1 MPISW
6 EVDELVRKISR
17 GEISEKNYTVKKL
30 LENFD
35 VKCRDI
41 QEIVRISNWLN
52 DRGVKCEP
60 DLLSANFNAEIKL
73 LQFSQTEERNKAKK
87 MLLLSLLP
95 CANINTKSLYTFKES
110 EKMSVVVTAMKV
122 NNLEYALVI
131 SDKIN
136 NGKLKPTGFITIRS
150 ILIYLSRLQL
160 VPESDKDKFIANE
173 FQIKDF
179 FESNTT
185 EPLIELID
193 KLKNN
198 IKQNLVIYNNRDEV
212 VGLANYAQIMLEL
225 YPYSKPFFVVS
236 LIESTLSQIIRDLNF
251 PKDKIANAVL
261 GIGDNH
267 DKRREVAEPEWLT
280 MYEKIQLLHPDKLVE
295 IQCNQQLVT
304 TFSVIH
310 NDLIRVNEI
319 RNIIAHY
326 RPDPISEEDLNLIY
340 TTQQKLKEI
349 NI

>member
-6 EVDELVRKISR
+6 EVDELVRKISQ
-17 GEISEKNYTVKKL
+17 GEIIEKNYTVKKL

-95 CANINTKSLYTFKES
+95 CANINTKSLHTYKES

-122 NNLEYALVI
+122 NNLEYALII

-136 NGKLKPTGFITIRS
+136 NEKFKPTGFITVRS
-150 ILIYLSRLQL
+150 ILVYLSKLQL
-160 VPESDKDKFIANE
+160 VPESDKDKFTASE

-179 FESNTT
+179 FDSKTT

-198 IKQNLVIYNNRDEV
+198 IKQNLVIYNNRDQV
-212 VGLANYAQIMLEL
+212 VGLANYAQIMFEL

-251 PKDKIANAVL
+251 PKDKVANAVL
-261 GIGDNH
+261 GTGESH

-280 MYEKIQLLHPDKLVE
+280 MYEKIQLLHPDKLLE

>member
-6 EVDELVRKISR
+6 EIDELVRKISR
-17 GEISEKNYTVKKL
+17 KDISEKSYTVKKL

-35 VKCRDI
+35 VKSRDI

-73 LQFSQTEERNKAKK
+73 LHFSQNDERNKAKK

-95 CANINTKSLYTFKES
+95 CANINPKSMTTYKET
-110 EKMSVVVTAMKV
+110 EKMSVIVTAMKV
-122 NNLEYALVI
+122 NNLEYALIV
-131 SDKIN
+131 SDKSN
-136 NGKLKPTGFITIRS
+136 NEKIKPTGFITIKS
-150 ILIYLSRLQL
+150 ILLYLSKLQ
-160 VPESDKDKFIANE
+160 VAAEIDRDKFIASE

-179 FESNTT
+179 FESQTNQ
-185 EPLIELID
+185 PLIELID
-193 KLKNN
+193 ELKNN
-198 IKQNLVIYNNRDEV
+198 IKQNLVIYDSREQV
-212 VGLANYAQIMLEL
+212 VGLANYTQIMFEL

-236 LIESTLSQIIRDLNF
+236 LLESTLSQLIRDLNF
-251 PKDKIANAVL
+251 PKEKISSAVQ
-261 GIGDNH
+261 GTGENNE
-267 DKRREVAEPEWLT
+267 KRREAAEPEWLT
-280 MYEKIQLLHPDKLVE
+280 MYEKIQLLHPEKLLE

-310 NDLIRVNEI
+310 NDLIRVNQI

-349 NI
+349 TI

>member
-122 NNLEYALVI
+122 NNLEYALII